1 MVHTGITESEFL
13 AYVDSLN
20 ANPTLTLYANNSVTN
35 TAKKNYAY
43 TYYSDI
49 DVLTLDYSTATQELR
64 ITWEARSNTY
74 LPMSNNYTPLNG
86 CTTTITELGLGDA
99 YDEDPGNGMSHV
111 IRLADGS
118 FIVIDGGHNP
128 AAASQLYNVLV
139 KQAAEVGIS
148 KPVIAAWIFTH
159 SHSDHTAFF
168 ANFARN
174 YGDLV
179 EIECFLFN
187 FPNEEMI
194 SHLSD
199 KILEWLYG
207 SGHTNW
213 DAEKNPLNAV
223 LDPLVRY
230 FPTVPCIN
238 AHTGQVFNFR
248 NASIKIL
255 YTLEAAYEVNTNR
268 FVTYYNDTSMVFI
281 VEIEGVK
288 TMYLGDA
295 GEDTAEILT
304 ERYDDSVFKSDIIQV
319 AHHGIGS
326 SPSALYPL
334 IDADYV
340 LWPMGDGSPTSTE
353 KYEKYLTASH
363 NAYFFNGM
371 AQSEANLDAN
381 NIYIAQ
387 NKITILTLSNGSV
400 TPACK
405 PSQRPTVSAYLA
417 G

>member
-1 MVHTGITESEFL
+1 MVHTGITEDEFL
-13 AYVDSLN
+13 AYVATLD
-20 ANPTLTLYANNSVTN
+20 ANDALTLYANNSVTN
-35 TAKKNYAY
+35 TTKKNYSY
-43 TYYSDI
+43 TYYTEN
-49 DVLTLDYSTATQELR
+49 DVLALDYSTATKELR

-74 LPMSNNYTPLNG
+74 LPMSNNYVALSG
-86 CTTTITELGLGDA
+86 CTSTITELGLGDA
-99 YDEDPGNGMSHV
+99 YDEDPGNGMAYV

-128 AAASQLYNVLV
+128 AAASQLYNVLL

-174 YGDLV
+174 YGKNV
-179 EIECFLFN
+179 EIECFIFN
-187 FPNEEMI
+187 FPNENMI
-194 SHLSD
+194 SHSSD
-199 KILEWLYG
+199 KVIELLYG

-213 DAEKNPLNAV
+213 DDEKNPINAV
-223 LDPLVRY
+223 YDPLVRY
-230 FPTVPCIN
+230 FPTVPRIN

-255 YTLEAAYEVNTNR
+255 YTLEAAYEGSSQ
-268 FVTYYNDTSMVFI
+268 FVTYYNDTSMVFT
-281 VEIEGVK
+281 VEMEGVK

-295 GEDTAEILT
+295 GENTAKILT
-304 ERYDDSVFKSDIIQV
+304 ERYDDSVFKSDVIQV

-371 AQSEANLDAN
+371 TQSEANLDAN

-387 NKITILTLSNGSV
+387 NKITILTLSSGNV
-400 TPACK
+400 TPTCK
-405 PSQRPTVSAYLA
+405 PSERPTVGAYLA